1 MQTFYMKEINIVEK
15 KKNRFKKSVEKL
27 KGYSASKINP
37 LRAKRYTYKMFQM
50 LFCTKQCQNIK
61 KIKLKEDVSVY
72 NYFNKKISGNKELIF
87 FIEYSSF
94 SCLVRK
100 NLVHPVHSFVTF
112 ISSDIH

>member
-1 MQTFYMKEINIVEK
+1 
-15 KKNRFKKSVEKL
+15 
-27 KGYSASKINP
+27 
-37 LRAKRYTYKMFQM
+37 MFQM
-50 LFCTKQCQNIK
+50 LYNVCTKQYQNIK

-112 ISSDIH
+112 ISKKLRYPLICTKNVCIYIDMYASRKYISLYID